1 MKTDIK
7 EMKNTIMEKTKDG
20 NKKWKKKKQH
30 YKKSRKRIWK
40 KDQNNRQKESETKLC
55 IVIKKEQWK
64 QEKNSESDKHG
75 KRWRSRYR
83 QKQINR

>member
-20 NKKWKKKKQH
+20 NKKWEKKKQH

-64 QEKNSESDKHG
+64 QEKIQN
-75 KRWRSRYR
+75 
-83 QKQINR
+83 QISMEKDGDQDIGRNK

>member
-7 EMKNTIMEKTKDG
+7 AMKNTIMEKTKDG
-20 NKKWKKKKQH
+20 NKKWEQKKQH

-64 QEKNSESDKHG
+64 QEEIQN
-75 KRWRSRYR
+75 
-83 QKQINR
+83 QISMEKDGDQDIGRNK

>member
-20 NKKWKKKKQH
+20 NKKWEKKKQH

-40 KDQNNRQKESETKLC
+40 KDQNNKQKESETKLC

-64 QEKNSESDKHG
+64 QEKIQN
-75 KRWRSRYR
+75 
-83 QKQINR
+83 QISMEKDGDQDIGRNK